1 MYIEIEHA
9 RKTFLK
15 QNGEVFRA
23 LEDVTLSIDR
33 GEFVCLLGASG
44 CGKSTLL
51 NILAGFDSLTS
62 GSIRIDEKPVRE
74 PRQDYVMIFQ
84 QYGLLPWRSV
94 RKNVELGL
102 ETKKIS
108 RAERSKIAE
117 EYLELVGLSG
127 FAEQYPRNLSGGQ
140 QQRVAIARALAVK
153 PEILF
158 MDEPFG
164 ALDPITRCRL
174 QVDLQRIVRNEM
186 HTVIFVTHDIDEAIC
201 LADRIVLM
209 EANPGHIKNIFPVK
223 LSRPR
228 YRSSPDF
235 VSMRQRILQEFFP
248 ENDRQI
254 EYFI

>member
-51 NILAGFDSLTS
+51 NILAGFESLTS
-62 GSIRIDEKPVRE
+62 GSVRIDGKPVRE
-74 PRQDYVMIFQ
+74 PKQEYVMIFQ

-174 QVDLQRIVRNEM
+174 QDQANTPQNQR
-186 HTVIFVTHDIDEAIC
+186 
-201 LADRIVLM
+201 
-209 EANPGHIKNIFPVK
+209 
-223 LSRPR
+223 
-228 YRSSPDF
+228 
-235 VSMRQRILQEFFP
+235 
-248 ENDRQI
+248 
-254 EYFI
+254 

>member
-51 NILAGFDSLTS
+51 NILAGFESLTS
-62 GSIRIDEKPVRE
+62 GSVRIDGKPVRE
-74 PRQDYVMIFQ
+74 PKQDYVMIFQ

-174 QVDLQRIVRNEM
+174 QMDLQQIVRNET

-209 EANPGHIKNIFPVK
+209 EANPGRIKNIFPVK
-223 LSRPR
+223 LNRPR

-235 VSMRQRILQEFFP
+235 ISMRQRILREFFP
-248 ENDRQI
+248 ENDSKI

>member
-62 GSIRIDEKPVRE
+62 GSIRIDGKPVRE

-209 EANPGHIKNIFPVK
+209 EANPGRIKNIFPVK

-235 VSMRQRILQEFFP
+235 ISMRQRILREFFP
-248 ENDRQI
+248 ENDSKI

>member
-209 EANPGHIKNIFPVK
+209 
-223 LSRPR
+223 
-228 YRSSPDF
+228 
-235 VSMRQRILQEFFP
+235 RILDVSRTYSP
-248 ENDRQI
+248 SN
-254 EYFI
+254 

>member
-201 LADRIVLM
+201 LADRIVLI
-209 EANPGHIKNIFPVK
+209 EANA
-223 LSRPR
+223 
-228 YRSSPDF
+228 
-235 VSMRQRILQEFFP
+235 
-248 ENDRQI
+248 
-254 EYFI
+254 